1 MYKII
6 IKLDMREMNLREQL
20 KLIVSILLGIG
31 ITILSFFAFVML
43 LFSVLR
49 GVLWLALLIFYIS
62 AIIFLF
68 QWNKNKTKKK
78 YIPLGISTLCILIST
93 IIIGYNNYVYN
104 IPSLNE
110 TEVNIYLYEPFN
122 DRQVLEKL
130 TEEAEYKITDN
141 LPVLDGAT
149 ALYPVYAAFVNAVYP
164 ENKYDPR
171 NSAVLC
177 SKTIDAYNNL
187 LTGKADIIFCA
198 GPSEEQMQEF
208 KNNGIKI
215 DLIPIGKEAFV
226 FFVNKKNEIDNV
238 SIEDIQNIYSGKIKN
253 WKRIGGRNKNI
264 RVYQRQDNSGSQTTL
279 KKIMGN
285 IPIIKATK
293 ENISNGM
300 GSIINKVAVYRNFN
314 NAIGYSFLHFS
325 TEMVKNDQIK
335 LLSINNVYPSKETI
349 QDGSYPFCDTFFA
362 IYVERNDMNE
372 NIKPFIEWILSKQGQ
387 EIIEKIGYVPI
398 IN

>member
-1 MYKII
+1 MK
-6 IKLDMREMNLREQL
+6 EMNLREQI
-20 KLIVSILLGIG
+20 KVIVSILLGIG
-31 ITILSFFAFVML
+31 ITVLSFFAFIMF

-49 GVLWLALLIFYIS
+49 DILGLLLFIFYIS
-62 AIIFLF
+62 TITFLF
-68 QWNKNKTKKK
+68 MWNRNKTKKK
-78 YIPLGISTLCILIST
+78 YIPLGISTLCVLAAAILI
-93 IIIGYNNYVYN
+93 GYYNYVRN

-122 DRQVLEKL
+122 DRQVLEKSSG
-130 TEEAEYKITDN
+130 EAGYKIIDN

-164 ENKYDPR
+164 EDRYDPR

-187 LTGKADIIFCA
+187 LSGKADIIFCA
-198 GPSEEQMQEF
+198 GPSEEQIQEF

-215 DLIPIGKEAFV
+215 ELIPIGREAFV
-226 FFVNKKNEIDNV
+226 FFVNKKNEVDNL

-253 WKRIGGRNKNI
+253 WKRIGGGNGNI
-264 RVYQRQDNSGSQTTL
+264 RAYQRPDNSGSQTAL

-285 IPIIKATK
+285 IPIIEADK
-293 ENISNGM
+293 ENISDGM
-300 GSIINKVAVYRNFN
+300 GSIISKTAVYRNFN

-325 TEMVKNDQIK
+325 TEMVKNEQIK

-349 QDGSYPFCDTFFA
+349 QDGSYPFCDTFYA
-362 IYVERNDMNE
+362 VYVEKNKMNE
-372 NIKPFIEWILSKQGQ
+372 NIKPFIEWMLSKQGQ
-387 EIIEKIGYVPI
+387 EIIEKVGYVSI
-398 IN
+398 IRW